1 MKVDQKSRDWFEYA
15 LEILTSLNRDEG
27 ISTVES
33 VASLNA
39 FFSEEGVLL
48 EASAHVADETFGKGF
63 EKFLSDNLEAGNDV
77 WIEYAVG
84 EK

>member
-15 LEILTSLNRDEG
+15 LEILTSFNRDEG
-27 ISTVES
+27 ISTIES
-33 VASLNA
+33 ATALNA
-39 FFSEEGVLL
+39 FFNEEGVSL
-48 EASAHVADETFGKGF
+48 EAAAYVADEAFAKGF
-63 EKFLSDNLEAGNDV
+63 ATFLSDNLQAGNDV

>member
-33 VASLNA
+33 AEALNE
-39 FFSEEGVLL
+39 FFNEENIPL
-48 EASAHVADETFGKGF
+48 EASAHIADEAFVINF
-63 EKFLSDNLEAGNDV
+63 RRLLLENLKAGNDV

>member
-1 MKVDQKSRDWFEYA
+1 MDAKIQDWFEYA
-15 LEILTSLNRDEG
+15 LGFLTSLNNDEG

-33 VASLNA
+33 TGALNA
-39 FFSEEGVLL
+39 FFKDEGIRLR
-48 EASAHVADETFGKGF
+48 ASAHVADEAFAEGF
-63 EKFLSDNLEAGNDV
+63 PEFLADNLKAGNDV